1 MATTTPQ
8 RASLLGLPREL
19 RDNIYAHI
27 HASVPTAD
35 WYRRPTPF
43 PGLNSPNS
51 SHAAMTLVCRAISIE
66 ICEAYAANTFW
77 NLDAEK
83 SEYAVGSIREVD
95 RRIAR
100 LAKKVRVELFRSGW
114 VNRRESL
121 AVTFE
126 RELSG
131 AGYRLVWEHLDLS
144 DEYTHQLRNMVTDEG
159 YQGTVA
165 SIERVFAEMVAERMR
180 VDGHAGI
187 IMEGLAR
194 VMEAVG
200 WEENVGPS

>member
-1 MATTTPQ
+1 M
-8 RASLLGLPREL
+8 R
-19 RDNIYAHI
+19 
-27 HASVPTAD
+27 
-35 WYRRPTPF
+35 
-43 PGLNSPNS
+43 
-51 SHAAMTLVCRAISIE
+51 
-66 ICEAYAANTFW
+66 
-77 NLDAEK
+77 K
-83 SEYAVGSIREVD
+83 VD
-95 RRIAR
+95 RRVAR
-100 LAKKVRVELFRSGW
+100 LAKKVRVELFRSAW

-131 AGYRLVWEHLDLS
+131 DGYRLVWEHLDLS
-144 DEYTHQLRNMVTDEG
+144 DEYTHQLRSMVTDEG

-165 SIERVFAEMVAERMR
+165 RIERVFAEMATERIR

-187 IMEGLAR
+187 TMEGLAR